1 LRTYIALFLIATI
14 ASLIITPVIRRLC
27 QRYKLLD
34 IPIDGRRVHRTA
46 TPRLGG
52 LALYLSC
59 LTALSLLPFVDN
71 LLTQK
76 LDALQTGFLTIFI
89 PATMVLL
96 LGVYDDLRG
105 TNAVFKFIGLGIIA
119 GLFYA
124 LGGRIDAVSVPF
136 FGSVQLP
143 PLLSFVVTVVWL
155 VGITNAFNLI
165 DGLDGL
171 ASGAALFSSL
181 VILGVAIS
189 QDQSLMVVIA
199 LVLCGAVAGF
209 LRYNFNP
216 ASIFLGDSGALFIG
230 FLLAAM
236 SVLGTQKATTAVAI
250 VVPVLAFGFP
260 VVDTMMTMARRLVS
274 RKPVFQGD
282 NEHIHHM
289 LLARGWSQ
297 RRVALVLYG
306 VCAAFGLLALMFPAT
321 GSKLTGFMLFVVS
334 VAVIIAVGH
343 LRYHEVEEIRAG
355 VKRNLGDRRLRVAN
369 NIRVRRAAL
378 ALSKAADLHEM
389 FEAVRHMLD
398 FGEFT
403 FANMQVG
410 QPGRAKINERV
421 FEASVQRHPWQALEF
436 RHGRVYWSWARR
448 EAEWETGLEP
458 RVEWTHGDAV
468 SCERLQF
475 EALQVETTAFAPPRV
490 DWSLRLPLVKD
501 GVEWGWVN
509 FYRSLSNEALL
520 VDTNYLSDLFRRE
533 LTDAAA
539 RIFSVAEAAETL
551 PELPQATPVM
561 AMQMAA
567 KG

>member
-1 LRTYIALFLIATI
+1 M
-14 ASLIITPVIRRLC
+14 
-27 QRYKLLD
+27 
-34 IPIDGRRVHRTA
+34 HRTA
-46 TPRLGG
+46 IPRLGG

-59 LTALSLLPFVDN
+59 LTALLLLPFLDN
-71 LLTQK
+71 LLTQT
-76 LDALQTGFLTIFI
+76 LSGLRTEYLMIFI
-89 PATMVLL
+89 PATLVLL

-105 TNAVFKFIGLGIIA
+105 TNAFFKFAGLGLIA
-119 GLFYA
+119 TLFFA
-124 LGGRIDAVSVPF
+124 MGGRIDAISVPL
-136 FGSVQLP
+136 FGPVELP
-143 PLLSFVVTVVWL
+143 PLMSFLFTIVWL

-165 DGLDGL
+165 DGIDGL

-181 VILGVAIS
+181 VILGVSVS
-189 QDQSLMVVIA
+189 QDRPLMIVVS

-250 VVPVLAFGFP
+250 FVPILAFGFP
-260 VVDTMMTMARRLVS
+260 VVDTAMTMGRRLVS

-306 VCAAFGLLALMFPAT
+306 VCAMFGLLALIFPAT
-321 GSKLTGFMLFVVS
+321 GSKLTGFMLFVIS

-378 ALSKAADLHEM
+378 ALSKASDLHEM

-403 FANMQVG
+403 FANAQVG
-410 QPGRAKINERV
+410 QAGRAELNERA
-421 FEASVQRHPWQALEF
+421 FEASLDRHPRQALEF
-436 RHGRVYWSWARR
+436 RNGRVSWAWSSKDLHDDD
-448 EAEWETGLEP
+448 EYHSHAEW
-458 RVEWTHGDAV
+458 
-468 SCERLQF
+468 SI
-475 EALQVETTAFAPPRV
+475 
-490 DWSLRLPLVKD
+490 RLPLVKD
-501 GVEWGWVN
+501 GIEWGWLN
-509 FYRSLSNEALL
+509 FYRSVNGEALL

-533 LTDAAA
+533 FTNAAA
-539 RIFSVAEAAETL
+539 RIFTAHEL
-551 PELPQATPVM
+551 PETAPAM
-561 AMQMAA
+561 AMHMAA

>member
-1 LRTYIALFLIATI
+1 MKTYFALFLIATI
-14 ASLIITPVIRRLC
+14 ASLITTPLIRRLC
-27 QRYKLLD
+27 QRFKLLD
-34 IPIDGRRVHRTA
+34 VPADGRRVHSTA
-46 TPRLGG
+46 IPRLGG
-52 LALYLSC
+52 IAIYFSC

-71 LLTQK
+71 LLTQT
-76 LDALQTGFLTIFI
+76 LGGLQTEFLTIFV
-89 PATMVLL
+89 PATLVLI

-105 TNAVFKFIGLGIIA
+105 ANAVFKFVGLGLIST
-119 GLFYA
+119 LFYA
-124 LGGRIDAVSVPF
+124 MGGRIDALSIPLL
-136 FGSVQLP
+136 GSIELP
-143 PLLSFVVTVVWL
+143 PLFSFVLTLVWL

-181 VILGVAIS
+181 VILGAAIS
-189 QDQSLMVVIA
+189 QERTLTIVVA

-230 FLLAAM
+230 FLLASL
-236 SVLGTQKATTAVAI
+236 SVVGTQKATTAVAI
-250 VVPVLAFGFP
+250 VVPILAFGFP
-260 VVDTMMTMARRLVS
+260 VVDTAMTMGRRLVS
-274 RKPVFQGD
+274 RKPVFEGD

-306 VCAAFGLLALMFPAT
+306 VCAVFGLIALIFPAS
-321 GSKLTGFMLFVVS
+321 GSKLTGFMLFVIS

-343 LRYHEVEEIRAG
+343 LRYHEVDEIRAG
-355 VKRNLGDRRLRVAN
+355 VKRTVGDRRLRVAN

-378 ALSKAADLHEM
+378 ALSKASDLHDM

-403 FANMQVG
+403 FANAQIG
-410 QPGRAKINERV
+410 QAGRAELNERA
-421 FEASVQRHPWQALEF
+421 FKASLQRHPKQTLEF
-436 RHGRVYWSWARR
+436 RNGRVSWCWSRNGDETEHEFLSR
-448 EAEWETGLEP
+448 AEW
-458 RVEWTHGDAV
+458 
-468 SCERLQF
+468 SF
-475 EALQVETTAFAPPRV
+475 
-490 DWSLRLPLVKD
+490 RLPLVKD
-501 GVEWGWVN
+501 GVEWGWLN
-509 FYRSLSNEALL
+509 FYHSLNSEALL

-533 LTDAAA
+533 FTDAAA
-539 RIFSVAEAAETL
+539 RIFSVHEVEESAPA
-551 PELPQATPVM
+551 M